1 MTSSPISINIHFA
14 LHFSA
19 EIKFEYFALLILLV
33 EDLTMYKNATA
44 RQRDILL
51 STEEGIVSCDFDMG
65 CTDDS
70 QLLAH
75 SCQ

>member
-1 MTSSPISINIHFA
+1 MTSRPMSINIHFA

-19 EIKFEYFALLILLV
+19 EIKLNILLYLSY

-44 RQRDILL
+44 GQRDILL
-51 STEEGIVSCDFDMG
+51 STEEGIVTCDFDMG

-75 SCQ
+75 SCR

>member
-1 MTSSPISINIHFA
+1 MSINIHFA

-19 EIKFEYFALLILLV
+19 EIKLNILLYLSY

-44 RQRDILL
+44 GQRDILL
-51 STEEGIVSCDFDMG
+51 STEEGIVTCDFDMG

>member
-1 MTSSPISINIHFA
+1 MSINIHFA

-19 EIKFEYFALLILLV
+19 ETKLNILLYLSY

-44 RQRDILL
+44 GQRDILL
-51 STEEGIVSCDFDMG
+51 STEEGIVTCDFDMG